1 MKKYLTLLINLGFL
15 ISCNFNH
22 TPHMQQLSSWD
33 ELLESQPLSVKDS
46 LNTLNLRALNTEEKA
61 YFYLLQAA
69 AADKN
74 SELIRNDS
82 ALSAAARY
90 YQENEEYLKLA
101 RTQLYLA
108 EYQYLEKKNAEESYN
123 LLKQA
128 EINYNKSNREDLKIL
143 GLIYYWLGQIQHT
156 QCNLLEAES
165 YYNKSIKLYYELNDS
180 LSTAYSLR
188 QLGRVFTNKK
198 EFKKAKESLSQATE
212 IVKNLDHGND
222 PTVNQLYIGIL
233 NNQSFL
239 YQNMGNND
247 SALLFNK
254 ECLSFIN
261 TRNYPTKSPYY
272 QVTLRLYRQT
282 NNLDS
287 SKYYCQQM
295 LAAAEKED
303 NLFSLAYG
311 YKSLFQIEEAQGNYQ
326 KSCELR
332 DRFNQLKDKLN
343 SQNEKEALKE
353 LETKYNLA
361 EKEKENLK
369 TKNRSLWI
377 ITLSFIIAFAA
388 SIITLYYMWTH
399 RKLKVRNNRLAEEIK
414 KTQWGFALSKELI
427 NDNSAIYEEL
437 ERLLSRNISSIP
449 SKIYDEFQ
457 ESFRKQKSNYSQ
469 RLFFA
474 LTNIDNTFIE
484 KLRKKCPDLSPE
496 DIMLAS
502 MIRHQWNVSDI
513 AQIFRITFDALKKRK
528 YRLRMKILGNENS
541 KISLENFLIHL

>member
-1 MKKYLTLLINLGFL
+1 M
-15 ISCNFNH
+15 
-22 TPHMQQLSSWD
+22 
-33 ELLESQPLSVKDS
+33 
-46 LNTLNLRALNTEEKA
+46 
-61 YFYLLQAA
+61 
-69 AADKN
+69 
-74 SELIRNDS
+74 
-82 ALSAAARY
+82 
-90 YQENEEYLKLA
+90 
-101 RTQLYLA
+101 
-108 EYQYLEKKNAEESYN
+108 
-123 LLKQA
+123 
-128 EINYNKSNREDLKIL
+128 
-143 GLIYYWLGQIQHT
+143 
-156 QCNLLEAES
+156 
-165 YYNKSIKLYYELNDS
+165 
-180 LSTAYSLR
+180 AYSLR
-188 QLGRVFTNKK
+188 QLGRLFTNKK
-198 EFKKAKESLSQATE
+198 EFKKAKNSLSEATK
-212 IVKNLDHGND
+212 IVKNLDHGNN
-222 PTVNQLYIGIL
+222 PLVNQLYISIL
-233 NNQSFL
+233 NNQSL
-239 YQNMGNND
+239 TYQNMGNND

-254 ECLSFIN
+254 ECLSFIDK
-261 TRNYPTKSPYY
+261 RNYPVKSPFY
-272 QVTLRLYRQT
+272 QVTLRLYQKT

-303 NLFSLAYG
+303 NLFSLVYG

-332 DRFNQLKDKLN
+332 NQFNQLKDKLN

-377 ITLSFIIAFAA
+377 ITLSFIIAFTA

-449 SKIYDEFQ
+449 PKIYDEFQ
-457 ESFRKQKSNYSQ
+457 ESFRNQKSNYSQ

-474 LTNIDNTFIE
+474 LTNIDNNFIE

-541 KISLENFLIHL
+541 KTSLENFLIHL